1 MFELAQRVDY
11 VKNIIAIND
20 EYIKGKFDDEFINYI
35 NELFAPWYN
44 TPTVSESKDSNAKY
58 ETFITNGIYKL
69 VFPNKICIDISLF
82 SVRFYEYL
90 LNNKHSYIDWFAKR
104 INIHK
109 EHFKVIKEHVN
120 NYMLSHDVNTL
131 QPIVDNILLT
141 LTAITYINY
150 QLETFWYYLRSI
162 AKYQKLILLYFAI
175 VSKYGKDIFS
185 RHIVNLFKNKKV
197 LYYDLNTIY
206 NFLCGKFGV
215 NPGWNIKGITAKYD
229 HILNKQ
235 RKYTLLLNT
244 ELFTE
249 QYEQFKQHLHIY
261 LKEVLL
267 YDDKYKIF
275 DNMCAFFISS
285 YCLMCPVKL
294 CLPQEVNNKQIT
306 NDMNIMQTY
315 KRAYDRVKIIKRY
328 HITQTAYENAIR
340 AEINNMLVEN
350 K

>member
-1 MFELAQRVDY
+1 M
-11 VKNIIAIND
+11 
-20 EYIKGKFDDEFINYI
+20 
-35 NELFAPWYN
+35 
-44 TPTVSESKDSNAKY
+44 
-58 ETFITNGIYKL
+58 
-69 VFPNKICIDISLF
+69 FPNKICIDISLF

-162 AKYQKLILLYFAI
+162 AKYQKLMLLYFAI

-185 RHIVNLFKNKKV
+185 KHIVNLFKNKKV

-215 NPGWNIKGITAKYD
+215 NLVGISKV
-229 HILNKQ
+229 LQ
-235 RKYTLLLNT
+235 PNT
-244 ELFTE
+244 T
-249 QYEQFKQHLHIY
+249 IY
-261 LKEVLL
+261 
-267 YDDKYKIF
+267 
-275 DNMCAFFISS
+275 
-285 YCLMCPVKL
+285 
-294 CLPQEVNNKQIT
+294 
-306 NDMNIMQTY
+306 
-315 KRAYDRVKIIKRY
+315 
-328 HITQTAYENAIR
+328 
-340 AEINNMLVEN
+340 
-350 K
+350 